1 MSEIE
6 TTTQEAPPKKPWWQ
20 QLERGQAL
28 IEYWPTLPAAVM
40 VMIAAS
46 AITGPIGH
54 IFQRTADALNLETCG
69 TAPPAYF
76 TLPIGQ
82 VVEIIGSDYD
92 SKHDRSTFT
101 ISVPGDSDVVLGF
114 SEADVERI
122 SQSSENFGDFEQDP
136 ETGKWGIKS
145 DADSGG
151 GSPVSTSDAREIT
164 LTLTGEVD
172 FVNNLEVT
180 IVDDGVVSSGF
191 IYTTVTYTGEDC
203 ANQSSKTWGNNG
215 VGNGFD
221 DQPPGQPP
229 ENDTCEGAAPGSPCN
244 VGGVNNDN
252 GNGGGNDGNNGNNG
266 NNGNSV

>member
-6 TTTQEAPPKKPWWQ
+6 TTTQTEQPKKRWWQ
-20 QLERGQAL
+20 RLERGQAFV
-28 IEYWPTLPAAVM
+28 EYWPTLPAAVM
-40 VMIAAS
+40 IMISAG

-76 TLPIGQ
+76 TLPVGEY
-82 VVEIIGSDYD
+82 VEILGTDYD

-101 ISVPGDSDVVLGF
+101 VRVPGDTDVIFGF
-114 SEADVERI
+114 DQETIDRI
-122 SQSSENFGDFEQDP
+122 SQSSTSYEDPGTGESGIAFTGDD
-136 ETGKWGIKS
+136 KGITT
-145 DADSGG
+145 DDG
-151 GSPVSTSDAREIT
+151 REIT
-164 LTLTGEVD
+164 LTLTGQVD

-180 IVDDGVVSSGF
+180 VIDEGTVSSGF
-191 IYTTVTYTGEDC
+191 IYTTITYTGEDC

-229 ENDTCEGAAPGSPCN
+229 ENDTCADAAPGSPCN
-244 VGGVNNDN
+244 KGLGKTKK
-252 GNGGGNDGNNGNNG
+252 
-266 NNGNSV
+266 